1 MLFAIVLRLVDS
13 SLTLRQGYGYEVQIK
28 ENDDFSIYG
37 LHVNANWTRALVCNI
52 AGEDNFTAIMT
63 AYE

>member
-37 LHVNANWTRALVCNI
+37 LHVNTNWTRALVCNI
-52 AGEDNFTAIMT
+52 AGEDNAAIMT